1 MEIMLAKQLEELD
14 MSDLIQVLTKLKMTN
29 SDALEDLKEI
39 LADL

>member
-1 MEIMLAKQLEELD
+1 MLAKQLEELD

>member
-14 MSDLIQVLTKLKMTN
+14 MSDLIQVLTKLKMNN

-39 LADL
+39 LDDL

>member
-39 LADL
+39 LDDL